1 MKLIQ
6 ELSEMIEEEIND
18 TKKYAMKA
26 LEVRDEYP
34 ELASVFMTLSKG
46 EGDHQNQL
54 HEQVVK
60 IIRDYRMKQGEPPSE
75 MMAVYEYLHKK
86 HIADSAEAKR
96 LQEMYSG
103 R

>member
-6 ELSEMIEEEIND
+6 TLSEMIEEEIED

-26 LEVRDEYP
+26 LEVREDYP
-34 ELASVFMTLSKG
+34 ELAETFMSLSKS
-46 EGDHQNQL
+46 EGDHYNKL

-60 IIRDYRMKQGEPPSE
+60 LIRDYRMKQGEPPSE

-96 LQEMYSG
+96 LQDLYSG